1 MGTGKSKDQVPRS
14 VVQNVANTTTVEER
28 STVMNNDIQ
37 TEVQNNN
44 ISVSTT
50 STLTNSIMTSTGSYD
65 SSNNT
70 SIRRQQ
76 NISILGHASLLAS
89 PIGGNNEG
97 KYMKQ

>member
-1 MGTGKSKDQVPRS
+1 MGIGKSKDQVTRS
-14 VVQNVANTTTVEER
+14 EEL
-28 STVMNNDIQ
+28 STVMTNDVQ

-50 STLTNSIMTSTGSYD
+50 STLTNSIMTNTGSSNSS
-65 SSNNT
+65 SSNI

-97 KYMKQ
+97 K